1 MSHANAA
8 LTPRARLRVVRRY
21 EHPYPGCLIHVDVK
35 KIGNIPDGGGW
46 RYVGARQGARNRAST
61 PGKARSPSRRPVMG
75 YAYVHPG
82 DGLMQRLC
90 LVLG

>member
-46 RYVGARQGARNRAST
+46 RYVGARQGARKRA
-61 PGKARSPSRRPVMG
+61 
-75 YAYVHPG
+75 HPRQG
-82 DGLMQRLC
+82 P
-90 LVLG
+90 